1 MNEFKKLFSLALEEL
16 GIATLILDNWVIT
29 MQTLLAHYSEAEILL
44 EKAKAFVTE
53 VERILNEQ

>member
-1 MNEFKKLFSLALEEL
+1 MGRQLSDYDADFTGTLA
-16 GIATLILDNWVIT
+16 
-29 MQTLLAHYSEAEILL
+29 EAEILL